1 MWPSREELTQLM
13 GMDDTQWRDASYLQD
28 LLSTL
33 QQQRECD
40 IDAEDVKGRRT
51 GYFYAARS
59 MFRFTFRTTT
69 GPFYDAKRKSLWYL
83 GWKVSLEK
91 LQFMH
96 ALIIDDLSQGP
107 KEREDPRLD
116 IRATYYILQ
125 KSHHLY
131 LYANPKAQPSKRIAK
146 FDMLKP
152 EQRQAFVE
160 IRRLTAEKYSP
171 TQTSSPPKHKDVLR
185 VQRFYNGGRE
195 RQIAKNWR
203 RPRVPL
209 SGNN

>member
-1 MWPSREELTQLM
+1 
-13 GMDDTQWRDASYLQD
+13 
-28 LLSTL
+28 
-33 QQQRECD
+33 
-40 IDAEDVKGRRT
+40 
-51 GYFYAARS
+51 

-83 GWKVSLEK
+83 GWK
-91 LQFMH
+91 
-96 ALIIDDLSQGP
+96 GP

-185 VQRFYNGGRE
+185 VQRLYNGVRE
-195 RQIAKNWR
+195 RQIAKKLAQAKSAALR
-203 RPRVPL
+203 E
-209 SGNN
+209 